1 MATWKKVAVS
11 GSDVHLRS
19 LSVGTV
25 EVPDAFGAASPS
37 NISSS
42 TKIFA
47 NSSEGAATGDLSK
60 VVIVNSAGSGVK
72 EWLYTSSAAL
82 SSDVKLLSFGAGIS
96 GSLKKAPTGTG
107 WSGSDAGTINIDTGS
122 LSGDGLTG
130 TTQNKITVLADPTA
144 ANIQSATGGVS
155 VLKSK
160 LVANNTGTGQANGLK
175 VDGTTIALKLD
186 DSTMG
191 LNGDGKLTASISTVA
206 NSLEDGNGIIDFEYN
221 GSSTATIAFDA
232 GSLRGAGLTTDGTS
246 HVLTINTGSGAAID
260 GNNIIKF
267 NSSNQFSTMSITND
281 GSDAISIGTELYT
294 STIDGDLVVEGT
306 ATFATETS
314 LEIKDQFIEIN
325 SGSGKALTDDFGFV
339 GQTGSA
345 DNQAGMGWIYEG
357 ASGGG
362 QWTMTRAA
370 LGSGAGA
377 KGTKIGSA
385 NLFLAT
391 TDIGTVDVFDLKDGY
406 MLKESNDLYIYAPA
420 P

>member
-19 LSVGTV
+19 LSVGTIQ
-25 EVPDAFGAASPS
+25 VPDAFGAASPS

-42 TKIFA
+42 AKIFA
-47 NSSEGAATGDLSK
+47 NSSEGAGSGDLSK
-60 VVIVNSAGSGVK
+60 IVIVNSAGSGVK
-72 EWLYTSSAAL
+72 EWVYTSSAAL

-107 WSGSDAGTINIDTGS
+107 WSGSDAGTINVDTGS

-130 TTQNKITVLADPTA
+130 TTQNKITVLADSTA
-144 ANIQSATGGVS
+144 ANINSSGTGVA

-160 LVANNTGTGQANGLK
+160 LVVNNTGTSQANGLK
-175 VDGTTIALKLD
+175 VSGTTIALKLD

-191 LNGDGKLTASISTVA
+191 LNADGKLTASISTVA
-206 NSLEDGNGIIDFEYN
+206 NPLKDGNGIIDFEYN
-221 GSSTATIAFDA
+221 GSATATVAFDA
-232 GSLRGAGLTTDGTS
+232 SSLRGPGITQTTDN
-246 HVLTINTGSGAAID
+246 VLQINTGSGAGID
-260 GNNIIKF
+260 GDNIIKF
-267 NSSNQFSTMSITND
+267 ASSQFQTMSISDN
-281 GSDAISIGTELYT
+281 GSNAIQIGTELYT
-294 STIDGDLVVEGT
+294 SDIDGNLIVNGT

-314 LEIKDQFIEIN
+314 LEIKDKFIEIN

-345 DNQAGMGWIYEG
+345 TDQAGMGWIYEG

-362 QWTMTRAA
+362 QWTMTRGA

-385 NLFLAT
+385 NLFLSTQDKGT
-391 TDIGTVDVFDLKDGY
+391 TDAFETKSGY
-406 MLKESNDLYIYAPA
+406 MIKDASNDLYIYAPA